1 MSTARRLG
9 AALALAIGL
18 MAMGPAYAQSPTP
31 MRNGELPAI
40 SPDGSQIAFESDRSG
55 TTGLYVVRADG
66 AGTRNLVADVGQSS
80 GPPVWSADGRHLRY
94 ATAAAGVGQ
103 LYEVDVR
110 SGNRRLVATVPGRG
124 PTLSPDRRHL
134 LFMAGPYAS
143 TTLMVAGLDG
153 AHVHPV
159 SEGARTAW
167 MPQWSPD
174 GRRIAFT
181 GRSGATDEL
190 KIFVVNADGSHLRQV
205 THLPPEAGNAQW
217 AVWSPDGR
225 RLAIQVDR
233 AREGDARIWLVDLAA
248 DEAHPI
254 GRHDH
259 AWLDETPS
267 WFPDGRRLALQSNRT
282 GRMEVWV
289 MNADGSGERQITQ

>member
-1 MSTARRLG
+1 MSAARRLG

-18 MAMGPAYAQSPTP
+18 MAPAGAQSPAP

-40 SPDGSQIAFESDRSG
+40 SPDGAQIAFESDRSG
-55 TTGLYVVRADG
+55 ATGLYLVGVDG
-66 AGTRNLVADVGQSS
+66 AGTRNLVPDVGESS

-94 ATAAAGVGQ
+94 ATAAGGVGQ

-110 SGNRRLVATVPGRG
+110 SGSRRLVATVPGRG
-124 PTLSPDRRHL
+124 PTLSPDRRHI
-134 LFMAGPYAS
+134 LFMAGPYTS
-143 TTLMVAGLDG
+143 TTLMVADLNG
-153 AHVHPV
+153 AHAHPV
-159 SEGARTAW
+159 SVGAATAW

-190 KIFVVNADGSHLRQV
+190 KIFLVNADGSGLRQV
-205 THLPPEAGNAQW
+205 TYLPPEAGNAQW
-217 AVWSPDGR
+217 SVWSPDGN

-233 AREGDARIWLVDLAA
+233 AREGDARIWLVELATG
-248 DEAHPI
+248 EAHPI

-267 WFPDGRRLALQSNRT
+267 WFPDGGRLAIQSNRT

-289 MNADGSGERQITQ
+289 MNADGSGERQVTR